1 MSPAEALIVSYG
13 LPNYAIRIRSYD
25 RDPAE
30 TLVMW
35 PVRTAAVT
43 MSGLST
49 FSVWPPRS
57 DERGRLLSSARSRS
71 RTVPG

>member
-13 LPNYAIRIRSYD
+13 LPNYAIRIRPYG
-25 RDPAE
+25 RDSIA

-35 PVRTAAVT
+35 PARTTALT
-43 MSGLST
+43 MSGLPML
-49 FSVWPPRS
+49 SVWPPRS
-57 DERGRLLSSARSRS
+57 DERGRTLDSVRSRS